1 MKNQVNWQKG
11 VSETIEHKVKE
22 QKSGFIPFLLDKLAA
37 SLLGIML
44 SGKGVIRAGEETI
57 RAGQDFECDLIL

>member
-1 MKNQVNWQKG
+1 MAKV
-11 VSETIEHKVKE
+11 VSETIEHKGKE

-57 RAGQDFECDLIL
+57 REGQDFECGLIL

>member
-1 MKNQVNWQKG
+1 M
-11 VSETIEHKVKE
+11 KE

-37 SLLGIML
+37 SLSGIML

>member
-1 MKNQVNWQKG
+1 MAKV
-11 VSETIEHKVKE
+11 VSETIEHKGKE
-22 QKSGFIPFLLDKLAA
+22 QKSGFIPFLLDKLAV

-57 RAGQDFECDLIL
+57 RAGQDFECGLIL

>member
-1 MKNQVNWQKG
+1 MAKV